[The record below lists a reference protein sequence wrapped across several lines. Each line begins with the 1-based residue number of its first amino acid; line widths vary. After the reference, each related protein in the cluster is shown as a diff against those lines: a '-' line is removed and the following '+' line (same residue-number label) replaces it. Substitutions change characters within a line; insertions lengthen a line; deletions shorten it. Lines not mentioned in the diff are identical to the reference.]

1 MFNII
6 RKISVCLLAISF
18 LASFAFLNGFVLTD
32 SKAGS
37 DLMKYG
43 VESSGED
50 DGENGTEDGQ
60 DGEETNGDGED
71 ENEQD
76 EVEQWVCGECGYVY
90 NPEEGD
96 PEAGIEPGTEFE
108 NLPEDW
114 VCPVCGASKDE
125 FEVEEE
131 DGEEDGWLAHLR
143 HVLRMRSKHIEVLK
157 RVIESMISKNP
168 MHPSLKGL
176 EHALESSSKT
186 VLRAEEMI
194 DNYIGDIIES
204 EDEEDGD
211 DQDGDDEDGDNEEG
225 INENGAN
232 DDEDDNGSDDEVRG
246 NGNSN
251 ESNGKGQDKDKS
263 KEKENRGRGRNK

>member
-1 MFNII
+1 MHNLF
-6 RKISVCLLAISF
+6 KKVSISILVALF

-32 SKAGS
+32 SNASG
-37 DLMKYG
+37 DLIKYG
-43 VESSGED
+43 DESSGED
-50 DGENGTEDGQ
+50 DGENGTED
-60 DGEETNGDGED
+60 
-71 ENEQD
+71 EQD
-76 EVEQWVCGECGYVY
+76 EVENWVCGECGYVY

-96 PEAGIEPGTEFE
+96 PEAGIEHGTEFE
-108 NLPEDW
+108 YLPEDW

-131 DGEEDGWLAHLR
+131 DGEEDDGEEDGWLAHLR

-157 RVIESMISKNP
+157 RVIEKMISMDP

-232 DDEDDNGSDDEVRG
+232 DDEDSEDEDDNDSDDEVRG

-251 ESNGKGQDKDKS
+251 ENRGRGQDKDK
-263 KEKENRGRGRNK
+263 EKDNRGRGRNK